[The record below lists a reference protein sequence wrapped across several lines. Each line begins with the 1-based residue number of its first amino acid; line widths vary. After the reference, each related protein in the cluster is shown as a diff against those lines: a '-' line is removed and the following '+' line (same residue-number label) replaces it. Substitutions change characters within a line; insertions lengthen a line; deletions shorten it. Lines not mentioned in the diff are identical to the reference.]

1 MVDVALG
8 ASGADPRRAGNR
20 VDAHALHRRQVD
32 DQAVVDAGKPRAI
45 VAAAPNGDAQLV
57 VATEIHR
64 RYHVGDIDT
73 ASDQQRALV
82 DHAVIKRTD
91 IVIIGLA
98 TLDDH
103 SAQAL
108 TQFALGFVTH
118 DILLILWAS
127 CWRYPGHPIAR
138 NLAHGSGRR
147 IPRSM
152 EAAGVSAPD
161 VVLCRRRDTAG
172 WSDSHA

>member
-1 MVDVALG
+1 MVDVALR
-8 ASGADPRRAGNR
+8 ASSADPRRAGNR

-32 DQAVVDAGKPRAI
+32 DQAVIDAGEPGAI
-45 VAAAPNGDAQLV
+45 VAAAPNGDAQII
-57 VATEIHR
+57 VATKIHR

-73 ASDQQRALV
+73 ASDQQRVLV
-82 DHAVIKRTD
+82 DHAVVERTG
-91 IVIIGLA
+91 IVIVGLA
-98 TLDDH
+98 TPDDR
-103 SAQAL
+103 SAQVL

-127 CWRYPGHPIAR
+127 CWRYPGHPMAR
-138 NLAHGSGRR
+138 NLAHRSGRR
-147 IPRSM
+147 ITRSM
-152 EAAGVSAPD
+152 EVAVVSAPD